1 MCKQEPNY
9 SSMSVVLHCIIFFT
23 FVYSK
28 VWKTVWT
35 PSKSFTTP
43 FIVFLNHFQ
52 LFPSNFWA
60 PLILFPALN
69 PALLSVMPRQKTI
82 KINPYNTALG
92 ATFAHV
98 WSYQTVHICLL
109 HDSIQG
115 KKAILV
121 LQPIMGHWCLRN
133 KRDLVNYKL
142 KISSSWGRD
151 WNCIDRDQIII
162 CQWAFMPM
170 KILNIMISRK

>member
-1 MCKQEPNY
+1 MFILHICSISIMPHDSFILSLRIVVYSETVSVSLCANY

-121 LQPIMGHWCLRN
+121 LQPIMGH
-133 KRDLVNYKL
+133 RDV
-142 KISSSWGRD
+142 
-151 WNCIDRDQIII
+151 
-162 CQWAFMPM
+162 
-170 KILNIMISRK
+170 